1 MSTKLDEIKQL
12 VEFMQSKGVMKFK
25 AGDVEV
31 EFGLVGATPNEAQ
44 KALLGDTPNERLSNL
59 KSALED
65 LKKEAEADEL
75 WSV

>member
-1 MSTKLDEIKQL
+1 MTTRLDEIKQL
-12 VEFMQSKGVMKFK
+12 VEFMQSRGVIKFK

-31 EFGLVGATPNEAQ
+31 EFGMALTSPSEVQ
-44 KALLGDTPNERLSNL
+44 KALLGDTPQERLSNL

-65 LKKEAEADEL
+65 LKSEAETDEL